1 MQKQETHGLTS
12 INFNQANAAK
22 GAAYEKLVQ
31 DDLLESGYTDIVPG
45 VWSSYKGSH
54 PTKIYA
60 RGRRVCSVDFYAKNS
75 DGVVE
80 YIEAK
85 GGYTDKINNQGKIGA
100 GAGRCDSVKKALWNG
115 WEIKN
120 NVPNSRYV
128 IYFSQKPRLGSPAD
142 MMIQDALE
150 KSIVD
155 EVRYLPFYE
164 TTD

>member
-12 INFNQANAAK
+12 INFNTANTAK
-22 GAAYEKLVQ
+22 GSAYEKLVEK
-31 DDLLESGYTDIVPG
+31 DLITRCYTEITHSIWPT
-45 VWSSYKGSH
+45 SKEPH

-128 IYFSQKPRLGSPAD
+128 IYFSQEPRLGSPAD